1 MSGIKAQALLSA
13 RKQLLSKRSA
23 VRLSRALKL
32 ERPLAD
38 RGVCDD
44 EVGLGFVFDLV
55 KDEFYLI
62 EIMPVD
68 ARDLKALRFKSHFH
82 VLKPRDIGAAVD
94 RDAVRIINY
103 RKIIEVVSARKRARF
118 VADTLLQIAVAA
130 EAIDAVI
137 DDLASFLV

>member
-1 MSGIKAQALLSA
+1 MLGA
-13 RKQLLSKRSA
+13 RKQLLSKRRA
-23 VRLSRALKL
+23 VRLGRALKL
-32 ERPLAD
+32 ERALAD

-44 EVGLGFVFDLV
+44 EVGFGFVFDLV

-68 ARDLKALRFKSHFH
+68 ARDLKALRFKSHLY
-82 VLKPRDIGAAVD
+82 VLKPCDIGATVN

-103 RKIIEVVSARKRARF
+103 RKIVEVMSARKRARF

-137 DDLASFLV
+137 DDFIALLV